1 MRIVPKSA
9 RPGFVSTPRSRKCLA
24 RHPRRSLRA
33 GLSRYGRRQER
44 ARVRNP
50 GGTAW
55 TCEARRPWSRGAS
68 SGIGHA
74 TAHALAAQGATLAL
88 SGRNVAR
95 LEELADLIASH
106 GHVRPVVLAAD
117 LSKRGAAESLAV
129 QAVEALGHID
139 VLINNPAAEGVGVL
153 RRRRRRRGF
162 A

>member
-1 MRIVPKSA
+1 MD
-9 RPGFVSTPRSRKCLA
+9 
-24 RHPRRSLRA
+24 
-33 GLSRYGRRQER
+33 
-44 ARVRNP
+44 VRGKNALV
-50 GGTAW
+50 T
-55 TCEARRPWSRGAS
+55 GAS

-74 TAHALAAQGATLAL
+74 TAHALAAQGAILAL

>member
-1 MRIVPKSA
+1 MLVAASAPASAATVDGKSELESETREA
-9 RPGFVSTPRSRKCLA
+9 QHGPA
-24 RHPRRSLRA
+24 
-33 GLSRYGRRQER
+33 RQEG
-44 ARVRNP
+44 P
-50 GGTAW
+50 GHG
-55 TCEARRPWSRGAS
+55 GAS